1 MDRKP
6 PQLHISVHETLNDWP
21 ETASVFLARQTAC
34 IGCYLAR
41 FCSLQ
46 DVADTYHIQPE
57 ELMEAMYKATQDSNL
72 LIRSE
77 R

>member
-6 PQLHISVHETLNDWP
+6 PQLHTSVHDTLNDWP
-21 ETASVFLARQTAC
+21 ETASLFRAFKTAC

-57 ELMEAMYKATQDSNL
+57 ALMEAVRKATQDSKL

>member
-6 PQLHISVHETLNDWP
+6 PQLHTSVLETLKDWP

-46 DVADTYHIQPE
+46 DVADTYHIQPTE
-57 ELMEAMYKATQDSNL
+57 WIEQIGKAIQDSNL
-72 LIRSE
+72 
-77 R
+77 

>member
-1 MDRKP
+1 MDRKQ
-6 PQLHISVHETLNDWP
+6 PQLHTSVLEALNDWP
-21 ETASVFLARQTAC
+21 ETASLFRMFKTAC

-46 DVADTYHIQPE
+46 DVADTYHILPE
-57 ELMEAMYKATQDSNL
+57 ELMEAVRKATQDSNL

-77 R
+77 Q

>member
-6 PQLHISVHETLNDWP
+6 PQLHTCVLETLKDWP

-46 DVADTYHIQPE
+46 DVADTYHVQPE
-57 ELMEAMYKATQDSNL
+57 ELMEAMYKAIQDSNL

>member
-6 PQLHISVHETLNDWP
+6 PQLHTSVHETLNDWP
-21 ETASVFLARQTAC
+21 ETASVFHAFKTAC

-46 DVADTYHIQPE
+46 DVADTYHAQPE
-57 ELMEAMYKATQDSNL
+57 ELMEAVYKATQDSNL

>member
-6 PQLHISVHETLNDWP
+6 PDLHISVHDALTDWP
-21 ETASVFLARQTAC
+21 ETASLFRAFKTAC

-46 DVADTYHIQPE
+46 DVANAYHIQPE
-57 ELMEAMYKATQDSNL
+57 ELMEAVRKATKNL
-72 LIRSE
+72 
-77 R
+77 

>member
-6 PQLHISVHETLNDWP
+6 PQLHTSVLETLKDWP
-21 ETASVFLARQTAC
+21 ETASVFRARQTAC

-46 DVADTYHIQPE
+46 DVADTYHIQPKE
-57 ELMEAMYKATQDSNL
+57 WMEQIGKAIQDSNL
-72 LIRSE
+72 
-77 R
+77 

>member
-6 PQLHISVHETLNDWP
+6 PQLHTSVYETLNNWP
-21 ETASVFLARQTAC
+21 KTASVFQAFKTAC

-46 DVADTYHIQPE
+46 DVADTYHIQPKEWME
-57 ELMEAMYKATQDSNL
+57 EMGKAIQDSNL

>member
-1 MDRKP
+1 MDRKT
-6 PQLHISVHETLNDWP
+6 PQLHTSVYDTLNDWP
-21 ETASVFLARQTAC
+21 ETASLFRTFKTAC

-57 ELMEAMYKATQDSNL
+57 ALMEAVRKATQDSKL